1 MTGEV
6 PAPLS
11 PIVFHILL
19 ALSEAPGHGYAIMR
33 AVDESA
39 RGSLSIGPGMIYGS
53 LQRMERDSLVHERSD
68 AGDRRRTFELT
79 RDGRRAL
86 VDESARLARLA
97 DLARGKGLVRA
108 E

>member
-1 MTGEV
+1 
-6 PAPLS
+6 
-11 PIVFHILL
+11 
-19 ALSEAPGHGYAIMR
+19 
-33 AVDESA
+33 
-39 RGSLSIGPGMIYGS
+39 MIYGS